1 MPTYSYYTA
10 DVFSDCIFG
19 GNPLA
24 VFPEASGLTRTQMQK
39 IAAEFNFSE
48 TVFVFP
54 PETPQGSKKVRIFTP
69 STELPFAGHPTVGTA
84 YILALIGAIPPYRET
99 TIYLEEGVGLVPV
112 KILMEGE
119 KPVYSELKVAQLP
132 ELVTDTYALDDL
144 AAILSLSVADFLPSY
159 PPRAFSCG
167 LPFLFIPVKNRDIL
181 GKIKLNLSLW
191 SSLLGQ
197 SPANSLFVCCFDL
210 ESPQS
215 RLYGRMFAPSLGVME
230 DPATGSAVAALAGY
244 LGALESSR
252 EGMNQWT
259 IIQGVEMG
267 RPSSLQLKFQKNN
280 RKITEVSV
288 GGASVLVC
296 QGKMIIPDGET
307 KSPTKGLL

>member
-1 MPTYSYYTA
+1 VSTYSYYTA
-10 DVFSDCIFG
+10 DVFSDRIFG

-24 VFPEASGLTRTQMQK
+24 VFPEASGLTPPQMQK

-54 PETPQGSKKVRIFTP
+54 PETPQGTKKVRIFTP

-84 YILALIGAIPPYRET
+84 YILALIGAIPPHRET

-112 KILMEGE
+112 KIVGDGE

-132 ELVTDTYALDDL
+132 ELVADTYAIDDL
-144 AAILSLSVADFLPSY
+144 AAILSLSAADFLPGY

-167 LPFLFIPVKNRDIL
+167 LPFLFIPVKNQEIL
-181 GKIKLNLSLW
+181 GKIKLNMTLW
-191 SSLLGQ
+191 SSLLSQ
-197 SPANSLFVCCFDL
+197 ARANSLFVFCFDS
-210 ESPQS
+210 ESPHS
-215 RLYGRMFAPSLGVME
+215 RLYGRMFAPGLGVME
-230 DPATGSAVAALAGY
+230 DPATGSAVAALGGY
-244 LGALESSR
+244 LGGLESSG

-267 RPSSLQLKFQKNN
+267 RPSCLQLKFQKNN
-280 RKITEVSV
+280 REITEVCV

-296 QGKMIIPDGET
+296 QGKMIIPDEET
-307 KSPTKGLL
+307 KSRVKGTL